1 MNWRWVATL
10 GTVGALRLL
19 AGDPGPTQPP
29 GAVNPPYHG
38 AGLNQPF
45 PDNVYGAGHGGSS
58 LSLSYPFTS
67 QWGGTDHSRGVVSY
81 YCAPFTPRNSEGVYG
96 FDVWLEASTGGD
108 WSPVGENGGLPD
120 GAGSA
125 YCPVNTPNPGPSPAY
140 QFQWTFDSTP
150 LPPNTDFRV
159 FVYVYLY
166 NQGGGSQGNFYVASS
181 LGTVSTG
188 SANDPPVIA
197 WDSAYGSLNPTSVGA
212 GQSYTVSATATD
224 DNGNLAAVQIWR
236 DGQPFAASGGG
247 DGWSASAAGGAAD
260 PPGAVTYTA
269 QATDAAGAV
278 SSLISLVVSTVG
290 LQAQPPVASLDASL
304 DLGSSFTP
312 TELGGAGS
320 GGWQF
325 AIGDYTNFNG
335 GATDDS
341 GTDLPDGTWVP
352 AWTAPAAG
360 TYAFWVSHNGD
371 ASYSPSAIAGPYT
384 LTVVTPVAPAPPD
397 DSTPAPPAPTPTPP
411 APDPVAPPPPSN
423 PPASDPPVTVSDPD
437 PVSTP
442 STPAPATPAPAA
454 SPPPS
459 TPPPATPDPP
469 PVLHIARVRFD
480 PSGHSAI
487 VRPAPPGGWSAIW
500 TDPEGVAASP
510 WPTFANPRAAP
521 VVNGSFPLALGW
533 PAP

>member
-1 MNWRWVATL
+1 MNWRRVATL
-10 GTVGALRLL
+10 GVMGALRLM

-38 AGLNQPF
+38 GGLNQPF
-45 PDNVYGAGHGGSS
+45 PDNVYGADHGGSS
-58 LSLSYPFTS
+58 LSLSYPFIS

-96 FDVWLEASTGGD
+96 LDVWLEASTGGD
-108 WSPVGENGGLPD
+108 WSPVGENGGLAD

-140 QFQWTFDSTP
+140 QFQWTFDGTP
-150 LPPNTDFRV
+150 LPPNTNFRV

-188 SANDPPVIA
+188 TANDPPVIA
-197 WDSAYGSLNPTSVGA
+197 WDSAYGSVNPASVGA
-212 GQSYTVSATATD
+212 GQSYTISATATD

-236 DGQPFAASGGG
+236 NDQPFAASGGG

-260 PPGAVTYTA
+260 PPGTVTYTA

-278 SSLISLVVSTVG
+278 SALISWLVSTAG
-290 LQAQPPVASLDASL
+290 LQSQPPVASLDATL

-341 GTDLPDGTWVP
+341 GTDLPAGTWVP

-371 ASYSPSAIAGPYT
+371 ASYLPSAIAGPYT
-384 LTVVTPVAPAPPD
+384 LTVVAPPPPAPE
-397 DSTPAPPAPTPTPP
+397 PTPTPT
-411 APDPVAPPPPSN
+411 PDPVAAPPPAD
-423 PPASDPPVTVSDPD
+423 PPPTDPPVTVSNPD

-442 STPAPATPAPAA
+442 ATPAPSNPASPPATPPSSPPATPAA
-454 SPPPS
+454 
-459 TPPPATPDPP
+459 P

-480 PSGHSAI
+480 PTGRSAI
-487 VRPAPPGGWSAIW
+487 VRPALLGGWSAIW
-500 TDPEGVAASP
+500 TDPAGVAASP
-510 WPTFANPRAAP
+510 WPSFANPGAAP
-521 VVNGSFPLALGW
+521 VVSGSFPLSWGW
-533 PAP
+533 PQP